1 MTFQDSGGQEPTIA
15 DTGQGHLVGVEPARP
30 RQAADWGQ
38 NGRPDQQVTQPN
50 ISVGNGNQQPQGTSR
65 FFTEEEVN
73 EIRRQEKD
81 KLYGRIETMGS
92 QLEELQSARAAEAA
106 ERERLAQEAAEAQR
120 LKEEGELE
128 VRDLLARKE
137 TEWQQQLA
145 KLEQRYDA
153 DRAVFDRERQFNEL
167 QEYRRMRVEQESE
180 FILPELRDLITGD
193 NPAAVDASIEVMK
206 ARTEQIF
213 ANLSAANQPVMPQPR
228 GAAPTSPPVGPMEQ
242 LPSYESLT
250 PEDIKGMDMETY
262 KRYRSQL
269 LQATSPNRGRR

>member
-1 MTFQDSGGQEPTIA
+1 
-15 DTGQGHLVGVEPARP
+15 LVGVQPAQP
-30 RQAADWGQ
+30 RQAADWQQ
-38 NGRPDQQVTQPN
+38 NGRPDQQVTQPIN
-50 ISVGNGNQQPQGTSR
+50 YVGNGNQQPQPQGR

-92 QLEELQSARAAEAA
+92 QLEELQAARTAEQA
-106 ERERLAQEAAEAQR
+106 ERERLAQEAAELQR
-120 LKEEGELE
+120 TKEESELE

-137 TEWQQQLA
+137 TEWQTQLA

-167 QEYRRMRVEQESE
+167 QEYRRQRVEQESE
-180 FILPELRDLITGD
+180 WILPELRDLVNGD
-193 NPAAVDASIEVMK
+193 NPAAIDASIESMK

-213 ANLSAANQPVMPQPR
+213 ANTLAANPAPQPR

-250 PEDIKGMDMETY
+250 PEDIRGMDMETY

-269 LQATSPNRGRR
+269 LQATSPNRRGR

>member
-1 MTFQDSGGQEPTIA
+1 MTFQDEPTIA
-15 DTGQGHLVGVEPARP
+15 DTGQGHLVGVQPAQP
-30 RQAADWGQ
+30 RQAADWTGQ
-38 NGRPDQQVTQPN
+38 NGRPDQQVTQPY
-50 ISVGNGNQQPQGTSR
+50 VGNGNQQQQPQTQGR

-81 KLYGRIETMGS
+81 KLYGRIEQMGS
-92 QLEELQSARAAEAA
+92 QLEELQTARAAEQA
-106 ERERLAQEAAEAQR
+106 ERERLAAEAAEAQR

-137 TEWQQQLA
+137 TEWQQQLT

-153 DRAVFDRERQFNEL
+153 DRAIFDRERAFNEL
-167 QEYRRMRVEQESE
+167 QEYRRQRIEQESE
-180 FILPELRDLITGD
+180 WILPELRDLVSGD
-193 NPAAVDASIEVMK
+193 NPAAIDASIESMK

-213 ANLSAANQPVMPQPR
+213 ANTLAANQSVPPPR

-269 LQATSPNRGRR
+269 LQATSPNRRSR

>member
-1 MTFQDSGGQEPTIA
+1 VTFQDEPTIA
-15 DTGQGHLVGVEPARP
+15 DTGQGHLVGVQPAQP
-30 RQAADWGQ
+30 RQAADWTGQ
-38 NGRPDQQVTQPN
+38 NGRPDQQVTQPY
-50 ISVGNGNQQPQGTSR
+50 VGNGNQQQQPQTQGR

-81 KLYGRIETMGS
+81 KLYGRIEQMGS
-92 QLEELQSARAAEAA
+92 QLEELQTARAAEQA
-106 ERERLAQEAAEAQR
+106 ERERLAAEAAEAQR

-137 TEWQQQLA
+137 TEWQQQLT

-153 DRAVFDRERQFNEL
+153 DRAVFDRERQYNEL
-167 QEYRRMRVEQESE
+167 QEYRRQRIEQESE
-180 FILPELRDLITGD
+180 WILPELRDLVSGD
-193 NPAAVDASIEVMK
+193 NPAAIDASIESMK

-213 ANLSAANQPVMPQPR
+213 ANTLAANQSVPPPR

-269 LQATSPNRGRR
+269 LQATSPNRRSR

>member
-1 MTFQDSGGQEPTIA
+1 MTFQEGQEPQIA
-15 DTGQGHLVGVEPARP
+15 DTGQGHLVGVQPAQP
-30 RQAADWGQ
+30 RQANWVDQ
-38 NGRPDQQVTQPN
+38 GRPDQQVTQPYT
-50 ISVGNGNQQPQGTSR
+50 GNGNQQPQQQPQGR
-65 FFTEEEVN
+65 FFTEEEVAA
-73 EIRRQEKD
+73 IRREEKD

-92 QLEELQSARAAEAA
+92 QLEELQAARAAEQE
-106 ERERLAQEAAEAQR
+106 ERERLAHEAAELAKS
-120 LKEEGELE
+120 KEESELE

-167 QEYRRMRVEQESE
+167 QEYRRQRVEQESE

-213 ANLSAANQPVMPQPR
+213 ANMAAAAPVPPQPR

-269 LQATSPNRGRR
+269 LQATSPNNRRGR

>member
-1 MTFQDSGGQEPTIA
+1 MTFQDETGQASNIS
-15 DTGQGHLVGVEPARP
+15 DTGQGHLVGVQPAQP
-30 RQAADWGQ
+30 RQAADWTGQ
-38 NGRPDQQVTQPN
+38 NGRPDQQVSQPT
-50 ISVGNGNQQPQGTSR
+50 ISLGGNGNGQQQQR
-65 FFTEEEVN
+65 YFTEEQLEAA
-73 EIRRQEKD
+73 RREEKE
-81 KLYGRIETMGS
+81 KLYPR
-92 QLEELQSARAAEAA
+92 LEEMTGQLRELQEARAGEQE
-106 ERERLAQEAAEAQR
+106 ERERLAAEAAEAQR

-128 VRDLLARKE
+128 VRDLLARRE

-153 DRAVFDRERQFNEL
+153 DRAIFERERQFNEL
-167 QEYRRMRVEQESE
+167 QDYRRQRVEQESE

-213 ANLSAANQPVMPQPR
+213 ANLATNAPPPLQPR

-242 LPSYESLT
+242 LPAYESLS
-250 PEDIKGMDMETY
+250 PDDIKGMDMETY
-262 KRYRSQL
+262 KRYRNQL

>member
-1 MTFQDSGGQEPTIA
+1 VTFQEPEGTIT
-15 DTGQGHLVGVEPARP
+15 DTGQGHLVGVQPAQP
-30 RQAADWGQ
+30 RQATGWADQ
-38 NGRPDQQVTQPN
+38 QGRPDQQVSQPTQYA
-50 ISVGNGNQQPQGTSR
+50 GNGNQQQPQQQGR
-65 FFTEEEVN
+65 FFTEEEVA

-81 KLYGRIETMGS
+81 KLYGRIETMGT
-92 QLEELQSARAAEAA
+92 QLDQVLAERQAEQA
-106 ERERLAQEAAEAQR
+106 ERERLAQEAAEALR
-120 LKEEGELE
+120 AKEEGELE

-167 QEYRRMRVEQESE
+167 QDYKRDRIAQEAE
-180 FILPELRDLITGD
+180 FIMPELRDMVTGD
-193 NPAAVDASIEVMK
+193 NPAAIDASIEVLK

-213 ANLSAANQPVMPQPR
+213 ANMAAVTPPPPLPR

>member
-1 MTFQDSGGQEPTIA
+1 VTFQDENGQQPAIA
-15 DTGQGHLVGVEPARP
+15 DTGQGHLVGVQPAQP
-30 RQAADWGQ
+30 RQASNWVD
-38 NGRPDQQVTQPN
+38 NGRPDQQVTQPQVN
-50 ISVGNGNQQPQGTSR
+50 VAPGNGNAQQQSR
-65 FFTEEEVN
+65 FFTEEQVEA
-73 EIRRQEKD
+73 IRREEKD
-81 KLYGRIETMGS
+81 KLYGRIEQMGS
-92 QLEELQSARAAEAA
+92 QLEELQAARQAEQE
-106 ERERLAQEAAEAQR
+106 ERERLAAEAAEAQR
-120 LKEEGELE
+120 MKEESELE
-128 VRDLLARKE
+128 VRDLLTRRE

-153 DRAVFDRERQFNEL
+153 DRAIFERERAFNEL
-167 QEYRRMRVEQESE
+167 QEYRRQRVEQESE

-193 NPAAVDASIEVMK
+193 NPAAIDASIEVMK

-213 ANLSAANQPVMPQPR
+213 ANMAAAGPAMPQPR

-242 LPSYESLT
+242 MPSYESLT

>member
-1 MTFQDSGGQEPTIA
+1 MTFQEPEGTIT
-15 DTGQGHLVGVEPARP
+15 DTGQGHLVGVQPAQP
-30 RQAADWGQ
+30 RQAADWTGQ
-38 NGRPDQQVTQPN
+38 NGRPDQQVSQPFQQ
-50 ISVGNGNQQPQGTSR
+50 GNGNQQQPQQPQSR

-81 KLYGRIETMGS
+81 KLYGRIDEMGT
-92 QLEELQSARAAEAA
+92 QLQQVLAERQAEQE
-106 ERERLAQEAAEAQR
+106 ERERLAQEAADALR
-120 LKEEGELE
+120 AKEESELE
-128 VRDLLARKE
+128 VRDLLTRKE

-145 KLEQRYDA
+145 NLEQRYDA

-167 QEYRRMRVEQESE
+167 QEYRRQRIEQESE
-180 FILPELRDLITGD
+180 WILPELRDLVSGD
-193 NPAAVDASIEVMK
+193 NPAAIDASIESMK

-213 ANLSAANQPVMPQPR
+213 ANTLAAQPVPQPR

-269 LQATSPNRGRR
+269 LQATSPNRRGR

>member
-1 MTFQDSGGQEPTIA
+1 VTFQDNGGQEPTIA

-30 RQAADWGQ
+30 RQAADWAGQ
-38 NGRPDQQVTQPN
+38 NGRPDQQVTQPY
-50 ISVGNGNQQPQGTSR
+50 IGNANPQQPQAPSR

-81 KLYGRIETMGS
+81 KLYGRIEQMGA
-92 QLEELQSARAAEAA
+92 QLQEVLTARETEQA
-106 ERERLAQEAAEAQR
+106 ERERLAQEAAEALR
-120 LKEEGELE
+120 MKEEGELE

-153 DRAVFDRERQFNEL
+153 DRAIFDRERAFNEL
-167 QEYRRMRVEQESE
+167 QEYRRQRIEQESE
-180 FILPELRDLITGD
+180 WILPELRDLVSGD
-193 NPAAVDASIEVMK
+193 NPAAIDASIESMK

-213 ANLSAANQPVMPQPR
+213 ANTLAAAPVPQPR